1 LALRD
6 ARVVRDYTGVGMRPG
21 RHALIAGVVIA
32 VLATSAGA
40 QLPGLARLR
49 QVDIAVDVD
58 HPLDFMTPEDLS
70 ARLQDRLGQ
79 VESSILVSDRSTDR
93 IRLTVAVRPTSASTL
108 RGFWLPFSGT
118 YAVGAVRLGVER
130 LVTMPGPPPRSF
142 PAIVWQ
148 TERIVGVP
156 WHAAERE
163 ISRVLDEMV
172 AELLDARRQAG

>member
-1 LALRD
+1 MGTRTLR
-6 ARVVRDYTGVGMRPG
+6 RT
-21 RHALIAGVVIA
+21 LIASI
-32 VLATSAGA
+32 VLTASVTSASA

-49 QVDIAVDVD
+49 QVDVSVDVE
-58 HPLDFMTPEDLS
+58 HPLNFMTPDDL
-70 ARLQDRLGQ
+70 AVRLQERLAQ
-79 VESSILVSDRSTDR
+79 TESALLVSERSTDR
-93 IRLTVAVRPTSASTL
+93 IRLTVAVQATSAATL

-118 YAVGAVRLGVER
+118 YAIGAVRLGVER
-130 LVTMPGPPPRSF
+130 VVSMPGPPPRSF

-163 ISRVLDEMV
+163 ISRLLDEMV